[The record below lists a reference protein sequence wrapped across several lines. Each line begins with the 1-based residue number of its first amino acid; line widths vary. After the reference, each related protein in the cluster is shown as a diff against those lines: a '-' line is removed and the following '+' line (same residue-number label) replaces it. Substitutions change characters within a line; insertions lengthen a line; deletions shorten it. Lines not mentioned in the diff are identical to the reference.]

1 METKTTEQ
9 SPTDT
14 HNDKL
19 RETVESAL
27 LSADVAG
34 ESYGSKASRI
44 TEAVIEALQ
53 SERSSMD
60 GEIAGIADRLL
71 RQADCLDR
79 YAEQSGFPEKPVP
92 SVFHL
97 QSSHF
102 RDLAKELAALNRSAK
117 L

>member
-1 METKTTEQ
+1 MEAKTTEQ

-19 RETVESAL
+19 VAKCRDAKGNGDPAKYLAGLTVADAHAL
-27 LSADVAG
+27 ANLV
-34 ESYGSKASRI
+34 
-44 TEAVIEALQ
+44 EALQ
-53 SERSSMD
+53 SEQ